1 MKLTARIPF
10 GGLLF
15 LPAMLAWNFHSDQVS
30 DGQVDAVDVARS
42 SEVIFFLVP
51 DRLAPYRALM
61 LSNQTA
67 MA

>member
-30 DGQVDAVDVARS
+30 DGQVDVARS

-51 DRLAPYRALM
+51 DRLVPYRALM
-61 LSNQTA
+61 LSN
-67 MA
+67 